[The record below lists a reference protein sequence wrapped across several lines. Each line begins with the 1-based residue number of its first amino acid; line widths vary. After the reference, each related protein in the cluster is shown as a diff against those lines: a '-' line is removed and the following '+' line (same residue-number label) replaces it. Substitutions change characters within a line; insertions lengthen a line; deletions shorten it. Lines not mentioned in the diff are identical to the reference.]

1 MTTTSSASAEI
12 SASATDVTRVLLD
25 FDKYPTWAGF
35 ESVSILQANTD
46 RSDFEVQF
54 ELTTSGVS
62 DKLIIQISQPSLGVI
77 VWSLRESTL
86 LSKLDGKFDI
96 IELDS
101 NRCKVTY
108 ELDVRFKNAMMNL
121 MKRSLEGQMIEKLLN
136 RLADQAAKA

>member
-1 MTTTSSASAEI
+1 MTKSSSSSAEI
-12 SASATDVTRVLLD
+12 SASATNVVGVLMD

-35 ESVSILQANTD
+35 ESVNILQADADQNE
-46 RSDFEVQF
+46 FKVQF

-62 DKLIIQISQPSLGVI
+62 DKLIIQISQPVPGVI

-96 IELDS
+96 TELDN

-108 ELDVRFKNAMMNL
+108 ALDIRFKNAMMNL
-121 MKRSLEGQMIEKLLN
+121 MKKALEGQMIEKLLD
-136 RLADQAAKA
+136 RLAGQAAKA